1 MHPIQTLLESNTMNA
16 NDINDLIIE
25 AFLRKIDLPNV
36 ESWVRD
42 QANDQ
47 SIVLS
52 EVKCVEVVL
61 SWIASNGFGAYEDE
75 AEIPF

>member
-1 MHPIQTLLESNTMNA
+1 MNA
-16 NDINDLIIE
+16 NDINDLIIV

-42 QANDQ
+42 QVNDQ

-52 EVKCVEVVL
+52 EDKCVEVVL
-61 SWIASNGFGAYEDE
+61 NWILIKPE
-75 AEIPF
+75 ACMRMRQRFLSEPCI

>member
-1 MHPIQTLLESNTMNA
+1 MNK

-25 AFLRKIDLPNV
+25 AFLRKIDLSNV

-42 QANDQ
+42 QVNDQ

-52 EVKCVEVVL
+52 EDKCVEVVL
-61 SWIASNGFGAYEDE
+61 NWILIESE
-75 AEIPF
+75 ACMRMRQRFLSEPCI

>member
-1 MHPIQTLLESNTMNA
+1 MAVPRIYSMNA
-16 NDINDLIIE
+16 NDIKDLIIE

-42 QANDQ
+42 QVNDQ

-61 SWIASNGFGAYEDE
+61 NWIASNGFGAYESE

>member
-1 MHPIQTLLESNTMNA
+1 MNTNE
-16 NDINDLIIE
+16 INELVIE

-42 QANDQ
+42 QVNDQ

-61 SWIASNGFGAYEDE
+61 NWIASNGFGAYENE

>member
-1 MHPIQTLLESNTMNA
+1 MNTNE
-16 NDINDLIIE
+16 INELIIE
-25 AFLRKIDLPNV
+25 AFLRKIDLSNV
-36 ESWVRD
+36 ESWVRE

-61 SWIASNGFGAYEDE
+61 NWIASNGFGARENE
-75 AEIPF
+75 ADIPF

>member
-1 MHPIQTLLESNTMNA
+1 MNA
-16 NDINDLIIE
+16 NEINALIIE

-36 ESWVRD
+36 ESWVRN
-42 QANDQ
+42 QLNDQ

-61 SWIASNGFGAYEDE
+61 NWIASNGFGAYESE

>member
-1 MHPIQTLLESNTMNA
+1 VAVPRIYSMNTNE
-16 NDINDLIIE
+16 INSLIIE
-25 AFLRKIDLPNV
+25 AFLRKIDLSNV
-36 ESWVRD
+36 ESWVRE
-42 QANDQ
+42 QVNDQ

-61 SWIASNGFGAYEDE
+61 NWIASNGFGAYENE

>member
-1 MHPIQTLLESNTMNA
+1 MNT

-25 AFLRKIDLPNV
+25 AFLRKIDLSNV

-52 EVKCVEVVL
+52 EDKCVEVVL
-61 SWIASNGFGAYEDE
+61 NWILIEPE
-75 AEIPF
+75 ARMRMRQRFLSEPCI

>member
-1 MHPIQTLLESNTMNA
+1 VAVPRIYSMNA
-16 NDINDLIIE
+16 NDIKDLIIE

-36 ESWVRD
+36 ESWVRE

-61 SWIASNGFGAYEDE
+61 NWIASNGFGAYESE

>member
-1 MHPIQTLLESNTMNA
+1 MNA

-42 QANDQ
+42 QVNDQ

-61 SWIASNGFGAYEDE
+61 NWIASNGFGAYESE
-75 AEIPF
+75 AESPF

>member
-1 MHPIQTLLESNTMNA
+1 MNT

-25 AFLRKIDLPNV
+25 AFLRKIDLSNV

-42 QANDQ
+42 QVNDQ

-61 SWIASNGFGAYEDE
+61 NWIASNGFGAYESE
-75 AEIPF
+75 AESPF

>member
-1 MHPIQTLLESNTMNA
+1 MNA

-25 AFLRKIDLPNV
+25 AFLRKIDLPKV
-36 ESWVRD
+36 ESWVRE

-52 EVKCVEVVL
+52 EAKCVEVVL

>member
-1 MHPIQTLLESNTMNA
+1 MNT

-25 AFLRKIDLPNV
+25 AFLRKIDLSNV
-36 ESWVRD
+36 ESWVRE

-61 SWIASNGFGAYEDE
+61 TWIASNGFGARENE
-75 AEIPF
+75 ADIPF

>member
-1 MHPIQTLLESNTMNA
+1 MNA
-16 NDINDLIIE
+16 NDINDLIIV

-42 QANDQ
+42 QVNDQ

-52 EVKCVEVVL
+52 EAKCVEVVL
-61 SWIASNGFGAYEDE
+61 SWIASNGFGAYESE

>member
-1 MHPIQTLLESNTMNA
+1 MNT
-16 NDINDLIIE
+16 NDINDLIIV

-36 ESWVRD
+36 ESWVRE

-61 SWIASNGFGAYEDE
+61 NWIASNGFGAYQDE

>member
-1 MHPIQTLLESNTMNA
+1 MAVPRIYSMNTNE
-16 NDINDLIIE
+16 INSLIIE
-25 AFLRKIDLPNV
+25 AFLRKIDLSNV
-36 ESWVRD
+36 ESWVRE
-42 QANDQ
+42 QVNDQ

-61 SWIASNGFGAYEDE
+61 NWIASNGFGAYENE